1 MRLLAQISIFL
12 AAAPISA
19 KQLRRLERHDFVD
32 SLGSNINTRKLTC
45 RITVFD
51 TLYEHHG
58 VSNNN
63 KDGSSLGNYK
73 QICCIPIQE
82 DAQGEEEMYVESSN
96 HLYPIDLPS
105 HILEEHQRAIHEG
118 ELLLTL
124 NGATIEKDTVLLHDS
139 TQVTILDH
147 DSPIARRRRRLQ
159 GKAYD
164 TAFGTRTLKVIR
176 VSTSDK
182 QPSFTA
188 EQMEDRIFHQ
198 SIGLSSQYEACSF
211 GQLKWESRGV
221 LDVIVDG
228 EIASY
233 ESGSALRV
241 AAEEK
246 MKQLQ
251 IISDSPSEL
260 ADNVMFCLAPGT
272 GTWVA
277 NAGTNYW
284 RSQFNDQWCLSLTA
298 TMHEVGHNL
307 GLGHSYHN
315 GKTYADETG
324 YMAAAWMD
332 VDWPRKCFNGANH
345 DKFHWFTSRT
355 LSFDPL
361 LTGPRKIQLAT
372 FVDYDKTTA
381 NEPVLVRLANKFVL
395 QYNVAKG
402 FNQDTE
408 EMKNQVTIVQNTKA
422 GTDLRAGI
430 STVGETFEIDNFIG
444 SEEDVVIEICETTPS
459 TNTNPASAEKII
471 VGIGVFGKSG
481 CGSELYVILD
491 EVPEDEPSSEKIP
504 IESTEKPPKQD
515 LDSLSS
521 NAPLPPTIATVAPC
535 SSNDDED
542 EEPNG
547 SDKDNHPSHH
557 ATPWKFR
564 EAMQGFLLTWETV
577 AKRTT
582 WFEYFIHR

>member
-1 MRLLAQISIFL
+1 MRLLVQLSIFL

-19 KQLRRLERHDFVD
+19 QQLRRPELYDLVD
-32 SLGSNINTRKLTC
+32 SLGSNDNTKQLTC

-51 TLYEHHG
+51 TLYERHG
-58 VSNNN
+58 GSNNN
-63 KDGSSLGNYK
+63 NDNGPTLGNDK

-82 DAQGEEEMYVESSN
+82 DAPDAEETYVESGRE
-96 HLYPIDLPS
+96 LYPIALPS
-105 HILEEHQRAIHEG
+105 HIFDEHQGAIHEG
-118 ELLLTL
+118 ELLLKL
-124 NGATIEKDTVLLHDS
+124 DGATIENDTVVLHNK
-139 TQVTILDH
+139 TRVTVLDH
-147 DSPIARRRRRLQ
+147 DSPIARRRRLQ
-159 GKAYD
+159 GKPYD
-164 TAFGTRTLKVIR
+164 VAVGTRTLKVIR
-176 VSTSDK
+176 VSTADS

-188 EQMEDRIFHQ
+188 EQMEDRIFQQ

-221 LDVIVDG
+221 LDVMVDG
-228 EIASY
+228 NIASY
-233 ESGSALRV
+233 SSGSALRV

-284 RSQFNDQWCLSLTA
+284 RSQFNDRWCLSLTA

-307 GLGHSYHN
+307 GLGHSFHN

-332 VDWPRKCFNGANH
+332 EDWPRKCFNGANH
-345 DKFHWFTSRT
+345 DKFHWFAART
-355 LSFDPL
+355 MSFDPL

-381 NEPVLVRLANKFVL
+381 TEPVLVRLANKFVL

-408 EMKNQVTIVQNTKA
+408 EMMNQVTIVQNTKA

-430 STVGETFEIDNFIG
+430 SAVGETFEIDNFMG

-459 TNTNPASAEKII
+459 TTTNPASPEMIL
-471 VGIGVFGKSG
+471 VGVGVFGKSG
-481 CGSELYVILD
+481 CNSELYVTLD
-491 EVPEDEPSSEKIP
+491 EVPETPEKIP
-504 IESTEKPPKQD
+504 MESTEKPPKQD
-515 LDSLSS
+515 LDPLSS
-521 NAPLPPTIATVAPC
+521 IAPLPPTIATVAPR
-535 SSNDDED
+535 SSNDDSDED
-542 EEPNG
+542 EEPND
-547 SDKDNHPSHH
+547 SDKDSHH
-557 ATPWKFR
+557 PTPWKFS